1 MLNSKYLNAGNRRVC
16 KSEMF
21 DELLI
26 QNKEVYLFV
35 VKTTAY
41 QQEYDSTSELFFF
54 LLHYSFLLQD
64 NETTQKICTLKT
76 TQFHIPQGNGENGAR
91 YLDPKYSRW
100 ISVDPALGEYV
111 PAAGKGNSSDAGNL
125 PGMGGIYNSVNGN
138 LYHYAGN
145 NPVKYI
151 DPDGRISGYLND
163 STGAGGF
170 GHSAMFV
177 QLYNKDG
184 TTKGIAVYEVAS
196 VFYDEDS
203 KIEYGYGVNG
213 PITGSKVLSHETVGG
228 FASSSKSLMDSD
240 QVGVFV
246 RIYEGSDVEKILDNM
261 RNSEENQRYDNVLIM
276 DTDMKQDMS
285 ILAEAEVLGKN
296 FGTYKVI
303 LNNCTEFAAKV
314 LRKGDWETKIKVIPN
329 NETDYIRKNNTL
341 RPVENWTKTETAS
354 QNMDGVAQ

>member
-1 MLNSKYLNAGNRRVC
+1 
-16 KSEMF
+16 MF
-21 DELLI
+21 
-26 QNKEVYLFV
+26 
-35 VKTTAY
+35 TASLVLH
-41 QQEYDSTSELFFF
+41 QEYDLAFN
-54 LLHYSFLLQD
+54 LLLVLIRYSFLLPDTPKD
-64 NETTQKICTLKT
+64 NNFSKREFPPPEELFSQ
-76 TQFHIPQGNGENGAR
+76 NSNGAR

-111 PAAGKGNSSDAGNL
+111 PAAGKSNETDKL
-125 PGMGGIYNSVNGN
+125 PGMGGIFNSVNLS

-145 NPVKYI
+145 NPVKYV

-184 TTKGIAVYEVAS
+184 TTSGIAVYEVGS

-203 KIEYGYGVNG
+203 KIEYGYGLNG

-228 FASSSKSLMDSD
+228 FASSSKSCMDSD

-246 RIYEGSDVEKILDNM
+246 RIYKGSDVEQILNNM
-261 RNSEENQRYDNVLIM
+261 RNSEEKQRYDNVLIM

-296 FGTYKVI
+296 FGTYRDI

-314 LRKGDWETKIKVIPN
+314 LRKGDWKTKIKVIPN